1 MEDNKKDFKKAR
13 SIFNKLKTDPSS
25 VAFAEEILDKKL
37 LLKLKKSKYVEDKKF
52 FKLANLLENIVI
64 FEPVTVKRT
73 DYVEKRQIDH
83 STLHSFDAPFQ
94 LIHADVVGNLEFLGK
109 NATFPRYVLLL
120 VDLFSSKVYSYPM

>member
-52 FKLANLLENIVI
+52 FKLVNLLENNVI
-64 FEPVTVKRT
+64 FEPDIVKRT
-73 DYVEKRQIDH
+73 DFVEKREIYQHFIV
-83 STLHSFDAPFQ
+83 
-94 LIHADVVGNLEFLGK
+94 LI
-109 NATFPRYVLLL
+109 
-120 VDLFSSKVYSYPM
+120 DLFN

>member
-64 FEPVTVKRT
+64 FEPVTVKRLT
-73 DYVEKRQIDH
+73 MLKKDR
-83 STLHSFDAPFQ
+83 
-94 LIHADVVGNLEFLGK
+94 LITQHFI
-109 NATFPRYVLLL
+109 VLMLL
-120 VDLFSSKVYSYPM
+120 FN